1 MWAARDE
8 VREGDRVPAQSA
20 DNDVERRNLTTLP
33 WLPAPAA
40 TSMTCSVKKKRG
52 RETGGCRGLLRCLCM
67 SACVCSQWNEGSGG
81 VERSVEKKS

>member
-8 VREGDRVPAQSA
+8 VREGDRVPAQNA

-40 TSMTCSVKKKRG
+40 TSMTCSVKKK
-52 RETGGCRGLLRCLCM
+52 GGEGDWWVQGTFAMSVYECLCVF
-67 SACVCSQWNEGSGG
+67 SAE
-81 VERSVEKKS
+81 